1 MKRKLIPFAWNIRRR
16 ERSDLRR
23 LFRGRTAGLGRG
35 RGRCRARANFV
46 RVAVQRAGHGAL
58 LAAAPWLASTALAE
72 EAVVGEEPG
81 MIEEIVVRAHPLGR
95 DGLAQASD
103 VLEADELERKAVDNI
118 GATVGNEPGIHNSSY
133 GAGAGRPVIRGL
145 GGARVRVMEERIDTL
160 DVSVS
165 SGDHAVTVDPFV
177 AERVEVLKGPAT
189 LLYGSGAIGGVVD
202 VHTGR
207 IPREVPERFHGTLDL
222 RGSDNGDGRN
232 GSFRLGGGGG
242 NVAWHLDAFSRDAD
256 DYDIPGFAESAA
268 MRALEEE
275 EGHHDEEEH
284 ADDHDEHE
292 ADDHDEDEEHE
303 DGHEEEARGRL
314 PGSGLEVRGGS
325 VGFSFVGE
333 NGFVGL
339 AVSRLDSE
347 YGIPGHSHA
356 HGHHDD
362 HEEMG
367 HDDDHE
373 EAGHH
378 DDEEHAD
385 DHEEEGHHD
394 EGEAPP
400 IVALEQTRIDL
411 EAGLADPFGGFENL
425 NVRLGIND
433 YEHAENEAGEVGTV
447 FSNEAWEARAEL
459 THGPAAGWRGA
470 LGVQLGDREF
480 SVVGEEAF
488 TPPVDTSTAGL
499 FWVGERSLGELGLEA
514 GLRYDRVEHAPAHG
528 RSRDFGGA
536 SASLGLIV
544 PLGEGWE
551 GTLLADYSSRAPVG
565 EELFSD
571 SPHPGTGVFEIGDP
585 GLDHEQARNL
595 AATISGGRDPWS
607 VRGTFY
613 YTDFADFIYQAATD
627 EERDGFDV
635 RRYSQADATFAGFE
649 VEGRVTVA
657 EWGAGRLDLG
667 AFFDMVSPE
676 LDVSGNDHLPLIPP
690 DRVGVSLEFTSDRL
704 RANVDFVRAAEQDDV
719 AEFELPTDGY
729 DDLRARIAWRFRP
742 ADRTVDLYL
751 AGRNLT
757 DDEQR
762 LHTSVVKDLA
772 PQAGRTIEA
781 GLRMRF

>member
-1 MKRKLIPFAWNIRRR
+1 MKRKLIP
-16 ERSDLRR
+16 
-23 LFRGRTAGLGRG
+23 
-35 RGRCRARANFV
+35 
-46 RVAVQRAGHGAL
+46 L
-58 LAAAPWLASTALAE
+58 LAVAPWLAPAALGEE
-72 EAVVGEEPG
+72 EAVAGEESG
-81 MIEEIVVRAHPLGR
+81 VIEEIVVRAHPLAR
-95 DGLAQASD
+95 DGLAQPSD
-103 VLEADELERKAVDNI
+103 VMEADELERKAVDNI

-133 GAGAGRPVIRGL
+133 GAGAGRPVIHGL
-145 GGARVRVMEERIDTL
+145 SGARVRVMEERIDTL

-177 AERVEVLKGPAT
+177 TERVEVLKGPAT

-207 IPREVPERFHGTLDL
+207 IPREVPERIRGTLDL

-232 GSFRLGGGGG
+232 GSFRLDGGGG
-242 NVAWHLDAFSRDAD
+242 NVAWHLDAFAREAD

-268 MRALEEE
+268 MRALE
-275 EGHHDEEEH
+275 DEEEH
-284 ADDHDEHE
+284 HDDEEHGDDHDDHE
-292 ADDHDEDEEHE
+292 ADDHDEDEGHEDEHE
-303 DGHEEEARGRL
+303 HDDEHGDEEEVRGHL

-325 VGFSFVGE
+325 VGFSFVGD

-356 HGHHDD
+356 HGHHD
-362 HEEMG
+362 HHG
-367 HDDDHE
+367 
-373 EAGHH
+373 EAGHL
-378 DDEEHAD
+378 D
-385 DHEEEGHHD
+385 EEGHHD
-394 EGEAPP
+394 EEEHHDDHEDEALQEHEDEAPP
-400 IVALEQTRIDL
+400 IVDLEQTRVDL
-411 EAGLADPFGGFENL
+411 EAGLEDPFGGFENL
-425 NVRLGIND
+425 NFRLGIND

-459 THGPAAGWRGA
+459 THGPAGGWSGA
-470 LGVQLGDREF
+470 LGLQLGDREF

-488 TPPVDTSTAGL
+488 TPPVDTSSAGL
-499 FWVGERSLGELGLEA
+499 FWVGERPVGELGLEA

-528 RSRDFGGA
+528 RSRDFSGG

-551 GTLLADYSSRAPVG
+551 GTLVADYSSRAPVG

-595 AATISGGRDPWS
+595 AATISGGRDRWS
-607 VRGTFY
+607 LRGTFY

-627 EERDGFDV
+627 EEREGFDV
-635 RRYSQADATFAGFE
+635 RRYAQADATFAGFE
-649 VEGRVTVA
+649 VEGRMTVG

-676 LDVSGNDHLPLIPP
+676 IDVSGNDNLPLMPP

-704 RANVDFVRAAEQDDV
+704 RANVDYVRAADQDDV

-742 ADRTVDLYL
+742 ADMTVDLYL

>member
-1 MKRKLIPFAWNIRRR
+1 MKRKVIP
-16 ERSDLRR
+16 
-23 LFRGRTAGLGRG
+23 
-35 RGRCRARANFV
+35 
-46 RVAVQRAGHGAL
+46 L
-58 LAAAPWLASTALAE
+58 LAVAPWLTSAALAG
-72 EAVVGEEPG
+72 EAVEGEEPG
-81 MIEEIVVRAHPLGR
+81 VIEEIVVRAHPLAR
-95 DGLAQASD
+95 DGLAQPSD
-103 VLEADELERKAVDNI
+103 VLESDELERKAVDNI

-133 GAGAGRPVIRGL
+133 GVGAGRPVIHGL
-145 GGARVRVMEERIDTL
+145 SGARVRVMEERIDTL

-207 IPREVPERFHGTLDL
+207 IPREAPERVHGTLDL

-232 GSFRLGGGGG
+232 GSFRLDGGGG
-242 NVAWHLDAFSRDAD
+242 NVAWHLDAFAREAD
-256 DYDIPGFAESAA
+256 DYDIPGYAESAA
-268 MRALEEE
+268 MRALEEAE
-275 EGHHDEEEH
+275 EHHDEDGH
-284 ADDHDEHE
+284 GDDDHDHE
-292 ADDHDEDEEHE
+292 VADHDDEH
-303 DGHEEEARGRL
+303 GHEGEVRGRL

-333 NGFVGL
+333 GGFVGL

-356 HGHHDD
+356 HGHHD
-362 HEEMG
+362 HHGAAG
-367 HDDDHE
+367 HDEDE
-373 EAGHH
+373 GHH

-385 DHEEEGHHD
+385 DHE
-394 EGEAPP
+394 GEAPP
-400 IVALEQTRIDL
+400 IVDLEQTRVDL
-411 EAGLADPFGGFENL
+411 EAGLDDPFGGFENL

-488 TPPVDTSTAGL
+488 TPPVDTSSAGL
-499 FWVGERSLGELGLEA
+499 FWVGERRLSELGLEA

-528 RSRDFGGA
+528 RSRDFSAG

-585 GLDHEQARNL
+585 MLDHEHARNL
-595 AATISGGRDPWS
+595 AATISGGRDRWS
-607 VRGTFY
+607 LRGTFY

-635 RRYSQADATFAGFE
+635 RRYAQADANFAGFE
-649 VEGRVTVA
+649 VEGRVIVA

-676 LDVSGNDHLPLIPP
+676 LDISGNDNLPLMPP

-704 RANVDFVRAAEQDDV
+704 RANVDYVRAAEQDDV
-719 AEFELPTDGY
+719 AEFELPTEGY

-742 ADRTVDLYL
+742 AAMTVDLYL